1 MMPTHRELANVIRV
15 LSMDAVQK
23 ANSGHPGMPMG
34 MADIAEVLWNQFLKH
49 NPKNPNWYNRDRFV
63 VSNGHGCMLLYSLLH
78 LTGYALPIEEIK
90 NFRQLHSK
98 TPGHPEFGE
107 TPGVETTTGPL
118 GQGLANAVGMAIAE
132 KHLAKQ
138 FNRDGFPIV
147 DHFTYA
153 FVGDGCLMEGI
164 SHEVCSL
171 AGTLGLN
178 KLIVFY
184 DDNQIS
190 IDGNVEGWFTDNTP
204 LRFQSYGW
212 HVIPNVD
219 GHDSEALHCAI
230 KEAQS
235 ISGKPILI
243 CCKTIIGWGSPSKA
257 GTAKTHGEALGE
269 AEVALV
275 RKNLNWTHEPFII
288 PKEYYE
294 SWDARSKGEELEKKW
309 QKLFVDYQK
318 TYPELAKEFT
328 RRMERQLPENWATQS
343 EKLIHE
349 MQQKK
354 ETIAT
359 RKASQICLNHLAEI
373 LPELMGG
380 SADLTGSNLTNWQG
394 VKAFSKETPEGQY
407 IFYGVREF
415 GMSAIMNGLALHGGI
430 LPFGGTFLTF
440 SDYAR
445 NALRLAALMRQ
456 RVIFVYTHDSIGLGE
471 DGPTHQPVEHAPSLR
486 LTPHLSLWR
495 PCDTTESAVAWQQAI
510 THQGPT
516 CLLFSRQN
524 LPFQE
529 RTEEAVANIKRGG
542 YILFDCV
549 GQPDLIMIAT
559 GSEVSL
565 AIDSAKELAKA
576 GEKIRVVS
584 MPSTD
589 VFLSQDIAYQEEVLP
604 KAVMARIA
612 IEAAASD
619 GWYKFVG
626 CRGKVIGLDHFGAS
640 APAKEVFKACGFT
653 VEHILSVAKELLVKE
668 NQEKKIHDYSSCN

>member
-1 MMPTHRELANVIRV
+1 MPTQRELANAIRV

-34 MADIAEVLWNQFLKH
+34 MADIAEVLWNHFLKH
-49 NPKNPNWYNRDRFV
+49 NPANPDWSNRDRFV
-63 VSNGHGCMLLYSLLH
+63 ISNGHGCMLLYSLLH
-78 LTGYALPIEEIK
+78 LTGYALSIDDIK

-107 TPGVETTTGPL
+107 TPGVDTTTGPL

-132 KHLAKQ
+132 KHLAAQ

-147 DHFTYA
+147 DHYTYVFA
-153 FVGDGCLMEGI
+153 GDGCLMEGI
-164 SHEVCSL
+164 SHEACSL

-178 KLIVFY
+178 RLIVFY

-190 IDGNVEGWFTDNTP
+190 IDGNVAGWFTDNTP
-204 LRFQSYGW
+204 LRFESYGW

-219 GHDSEALHCAI
+219 GHDPAAIHRAISEAH
-230 KEAQS
+230 QQN
-235 ISGKPILI
+235 KPTLI
-243 CCKTIIGWGSPSKA
+243 CCKTIIGWGSPNKA

-269 AEVALV
+269 PEVELA
-275 RKNLNWTHEPFII
+275 RKNLNWPHGPFVIPEII
-288 PKEYYE
+288 YDT
-294 SWDARSKGEELEKKW
+294 WNARAKGEALENQW
-309 QKLFVDYQK
+309 QTLFENYQK
-318 TYPELAKEFT
+318 THPELAKEFQ
-328 RRMERQLPENWATQS
+328 RRMEKRLPENWHIESQD
-343 EKLIHE
+343 LINE

-359 RKASQICLNHLAEI
+359 RKASQICLNHFAKI

-380 SADLTGSNLTNWQG
+380 SADLTASNLTNWQG
-394 VKAFSKETPEGQY
+394 AKTFSKATPEGQY

-415 GMSAIMNGLALHGGI
+415 GMSAIMNGIALHGGLI
-430 LPFGGTFLTF
+430 PFGGTFLTF

-445 NALRLAALMRQ
+445 NALRLASLMKQ

-471 DGPTHQPVEHAPSLR
+471 DGPTHQPVEQAPSLR
-486 LTPHLSLWR
+486 MVPGMSVWR
-495 PCDTTESAVAWQQAI
+495 PCDTTESAVAWQSAI
-510 THQGPT
+510 EHKGPT

-524 LPFQE
+524 LNFQE
-529 RTEEAVANIKRGG
+529 RDAETIANIKRGG
-542 YILFDCV
+542 YILSDCTSL
-549 GQPDLIMIAT
+549 PDLIIIAT

-565 AIDSAKELAKA
+565 GVESCKILSAS

-589 VFLSQDIAYQEEVLP
+589 VFLSQDTAYQEKVLP
-604 KAVMARIA
+604 KAVTARLV

-619 GWYKFVG
+619 GWYKFAG
-626 CRGKVIGLDHFGAS
+626 CRGRVIGLDRFGAS
-640 APAKEVFKACGFT
+640 APAKEVFKEYGFT
-653 VEHILSVAKELLVKE
+653 VEHIISVAKEMLSQK
-668 NQEKKIHDYSSCN
+668 QEKKFHDYSSCN